1 MCHLLLNIFF
11 YKIGVDWISG
21 SYCRAFRDGQLVDA
35 MVSEVKKDPDGRPF
49 AVIYFDD
56 DAFNQYNIWLSELK
70 LRGKIAN
77 CFGPTFSSYIKS
89 LSSEKTTD
97 TN

>member
-1 MCHLLLNIFF
+1 MCHLLFNIFY

-56 DAFNQYNIWLSELK
+56 DPFNQYNIWLSELK
-70 LRGKIAN
+70 PRGKIAN
-77 CFGPTFSSYIKS
+77 CFGQTFSTYIKS
-89 LSSEKTTD
+89 LSPEKTTD